1 MTKKGLFSI
10 FLLLTGILV
19 FTSSCSSDDNEDRQN
34 DALEFDA
41 TPAQD
46 YDGISIDFKLL
57 NSDNMAL
64 KSFREGEDILFSLK
78 IENNRD
84 SVVVMPTITEL
95 AKDMFHVYSVTG
107 KDFGKPWDTI
117 LTGLGA
123 TFFFTGTP
131 KTFRYSWLGGI
142 EEYPVEELQKE
153 SYATFRRMTL
163 RSPLPKGDYY
173 SQFEITI
180 DGGRKIVCRKDF
192 TVK

>member
-57 NSDNMAL
+57 NSDNIAL

-84 SVVVMPTITEL
+84 
-95 AKDMFHVYSVTG
+95 
-107 KDFGKPWDTI
+107 
-117 LTGLGA
+117 
-123 TFFFTGTP
+123 
-131 KTFRYSWLGGI
+131 
-142 EEYPVEELQKE
+142 EENND
-153 SYATFRRMTL
+153 YAYGSLPYYIRR
-163 RSPLPKGDYY
+163 PDYV
-173 SQFEITI
+173 
-180 DGGRKIVCRKDF
+180 RL
-192 TVK
+192 